1 MAKPAPSTSQ
11 PADYDIAIIG
21 GGINGAGLAR
31 DAAGRG
37 LKVLLVDMND
47 LAAGTS
53 SASSKLIHGGL
64 RYLEHYAFRLV
75 REALTEREVLLGIA
89 PHVIRPM
96 RFVLPPVA
104 GQRAPL
110 MLRFGLWLYDTL
122 GARRLLPP
130 SRTIDLTHHVVGQPL
145 KRAFRYAFEY
155 SDCWVDDARLV
166 VLNALDAAERG
177 ASIRTRTRCVR
188 ADRRDNVWELV
199 LHDHGRRDTVTARV
213 LVNAAGPW
221 IGEVAENVLR
231 KKLTARLR
239 LIKGSHIV
247 VRKLFDHDSGYIFQ
261 APDGRVVFA
270 LPFAREFTLIG
281 TTDENFVGDL
291 NSPAPSADEIL
302 YLCDVVNRYFRQPV
316 TPDELAWSF
325 SGVRALYDDGK
336 GRPEDVTRD
345 YHLELETPRN
355 EAPLL
360 TIYGGKITTYRRL
373 AEAAMAKLGHVFPG
387 RAPWTANAKL
397 PGGEF
402 EAVNLKEV
410 LAEMQT
416 RWPFLPE
423 PMARRILRAYGLR
436 AERFLNDAESL
447 EALGPVL
454 TGDLTAAEVRYL
466 VETEWA
472 ETADDILWRRGKFGL
487 NATAEERE
495 AIGRLIGALRQP
507 AAGG

>member
-1 MAKPAPSTSQ
+1 MANTRPPAGPEA
-11 PADYDIAIIG
+11 ADYDLAIIG

-37 LKVLLVDMND
+37 LKVLLVEMND
-47 LAAGTS
+47 LAGGTS
-53 SASSKLIHGGL
+53 SASSKLVHGGL
-64 RYLEHYAFRLV
+64 RYLEHRAFRLV
-75 REALTEREVLLGIA
+75 GEALSEREVLLGIA
-89 PHVIRPM
+89 PHVVRPM
-96 RFVLPPVA
+96 RFVLPPTS
-104 GQRAPL
+104 GQRSPL
-110 MLRFGLWLYDTL
+110 LLRFGLWLYDML
-122 GARRLLPP
+122 GARKLLPKA
-130 SRTIDLTHHVVGQPL
+130 RTIDLTHNVVGQPL

-155 SDCWVDDARLV
+155 SDCWVDDSRLV

-188 ADRRDNVWELV
+188 ADRRGGVWELV
-199 LHDHGRRDTVTARV
+199 LHDHGRRDTATAKV

-221 IGEVAENVLR
+221 IGEVADNVLR
-231 KKLTARLR
+231 QKLKSRLR

-261 APDGRVVFA
+261 APDKRVVFA
-270 LPFAREFTLIG
+270 LPFAGDFTLIG

-291 NSPAPSADEIL
+291 GSPAPSADEIL
-302 YLCDVVNRYFRQPV
+302 YLCDVANRYFRHPV

-336 GRPEDVTRD
+336 GKPEDVTRD

-373 AEAAMAKLGHVFPG
+373 AEAALAKLGRIFPD
-387 RAPWTANAKL
+387 RAPWTAQVKL

-402 EAVNLKEV
+402 EWPNWKEV
-410 LAEMQT
+410 LAEMRT

-423 PMARRILRAYGLR
+423 PMARRMLRAYGLR
-436 AERFLNDAESL
+436 VERFLGDAESL
-447 EALGPVL
+447 EALGPIL

-466 VETEWA
+466 VENEWA
-472 ETADDILWRRGKFGL
+472 ETAEDILWRRGKFGL
-487 NATAEERE
+487 AATVDERE
-495 AIGRLIGALRQP
+495 AIDRLIGALRRP
-507 AAGG
+507 GEG

>member
-1 MAKPAPSTSQ
+1 MAHTRPPAGPDA
-11 PADYDIAIIG
+11 ADYDLAIIG
-21 GGINGAGLAR
+21 GGINGVGLAR

-37 LKVLLVDMND
+37 LKVLLVEMND
-47 LAAGTS
+47 LAGGTS
-53 SASSKLIHGGL
+53 SASSKLVHGGL
-64 RYLEHYAFRLV
+64 RYLEHRAFRLV
-75 REALTEREVLLGIA
+75 GEALSEREVLLGIA
-89 PHVIRPM
+89 PHVVRPM
-96 RFVLPPVA
+96 RFVLPPTA

-110 MLRFGLWLYDTL
+110 LLRFGLWLYDVL
-122 GARRLLPP
+122 GARKLLPKA
-130 SRTIDLTHHVVGQPL
+130 RTIDLTHNVVGQPL

-155 SDCWVDDARLV
+155 SDCWVDDSRLV
-166 VLNALDAAERG
+166 VLNAIDAAERG

-188 ADRRDNVWELV
+188 ADRRGGVWDLV
-199 LHDHGRRDTVTARV
+199 LHDHGRRDTATAKV

-221 IGEVAENVLR
+221 IGEVADTVLR
-231 KKLTARLR
+231 QKLKSRLR

-261 APDGRVVFA
+261 APDKRVVFA
-270 LPFAREFTLIG
+270 LPFAGDFTLIG

-291 NSPAPSADEIL
+291 GSPAPSADEIL
-302 YLCDVVNRYFRQPV
+302 YLCDVANRYFRHPV

-336 GRPEDVTRD
+336 GKPEDVTRD

-373 AEAAMAKLGHVFPG
+373 AEAALAKLGRVFPG
-387 RAPWTANAKL
+387 RAPWTAQAKL

-402 EAVNLKEV
+402 EWANLKEV
-410 LAEMQT
+410 LAEMQI

-423 PMARRILRAYGLR
+423 PMARRLLRAYGLR
-436 AERFLNDAESL
+436 VERFLSNAESL

-454 TGDLTAAEVRYL
+454 TGDLTAAEVRYQ
-466 VETEWA
+466 VENEWA

-487 NATAEERE
+487 TATVEERA
-495 AIGRLIGALRQP
+495 AIDRLIAALRRPGQ
-507 AAGG
+507 G